1 MIWYILCV
9 YILYYKYTQY
19 QLNQNQKI
27 LYNKIKSIE
36 KDLMQ
41 FDKLY
46 PMYLTKSDIIEN
58 EINIENKLV
67 EEETPD
73 GFVCMTYD
81 DFTKSFLYWSK
92 KAITYKYLETV
103 ARKYVIYYECKDLYI
118 DKHTLEKIEEGKKT
132 VFYKKKIEIP
142 VLKNANIFKWVG
154 KEYKKEEK
162 KVDDIKPI
170 SYAEFIKN
178 KNK

>member
-9 YILYYKYTQY
+9 YLFYYKYTQY
-19 QLNQNQKI
+19 QFQKHQQQI
-27 LYNKIKSIE
+27 YEKLKSIE
-36 KDLMQ
+36 KEMTQ

-46 PMYLTKSDIIEN
+46 PMYLTKHDIVEH
-58 EINIENKLV
+58 ETNIEHKLV

-73 GFVCMTYD
+73 GVVWMTYD
-81 DFTKSFLYWSK
+81 EFTKSFLYWSK
-92 KAITYKYLETV
+92 KAVAYKYLETV
-103 ARKYVIYYECKDLYI
+103 ARKYVIFYECKDCYV
-118 DKHTLEKIEEGKKT
+118 DKHTLEKVEEGKKA
-132 VFYKKKIEIP
+132 VFYKKKIVIP

-154 KEYKKEEK
+154 KEYVKEEK
-162 KVDDIKPI
+162 KVVDIKPI